1 MIIDGK
7 DLDIQ
12 TLMKHWSWKT
22 NAMLMVFSMEKK
34 VIEGFL

>member
-1 MIIDGK
+1 MILDGK

-12 TLMKHWSWKT
+12 TSMIQLELENKP
-22 NAMLMVFSMEKK
+22 MLMVFSMENK